1 MDVMIPRIY
10 RLGVVTCLA
19 IVVMLVACT
28 GGSEPAAPATTV
40 AVGATTQPANTLVPA
55 PMATPVPTPQQGQ
68 ADEPRDASP
77 APTDRRTVGVS
88 ATCAGQRDAL
98 VALYNATDGDNWRGK
113 DNWLTDHSMDT
124 WFGVTADS
132 DGCVTQLV
140 LERNQL
146 SGKIPAEL
154 GNLSNLERLGLDGN
168 QLSGEIP
175 PELGNLSNLEYL
187 YLAGNK
193 LTGEIPAE
201 LGSLS
206 NLVHLNLVGNQLNGE
221 MPPELGSLA
230 NLTSLNLSTNQLS
243 GEIPPWLGNL
253 AFLEGLTLPI
263 IS

>member
-55 PMATPVPTPQQGQ
+55 PMWQPRYLHLNKDRLMNQGML
-68 ADEPRDASP
+68 
-77 APTDRRTVGVS
+77 RRRPLIGETVGVS

-98 VALYNATDGDNWRGK
+98 VALYNATDGDNWQGK
-113 DNWLTDHSMDT
+113 DNWLTDHPMDT

-175 PELGNLSNLEYL
+175 PELGNL
-187 YLAGNK
+187 G
-193 LTGEIPAE
+193 
-201 LGSLS
+201 
-206 NLVHLNLVGNQLNGE
+206 
-221 MPPELGSLA
+221 
-230 NLTSLNLSTNQLS
+230 NLSSLFLDGNQLS
-243 GEIPPWLGNL
+243 GCISANL
-253 AFLEGLTLPI
+253 QSQLTNDRWGGLPFCGE
-263 IS
+263 